1 MYLQKI
7 TLQGVASYLSNSK
20 STLMAGNM
28 NMVLLIGRLGADP
41 QIFTFEDGGLAEG
54 ITAKFGLKAVPSVI
68 TQQGNR
74 LLISEVPVGDRGAGP
89 EDES

>member
-41 QIFTFEDGGLAEG
+41 QIFTFEDGGAGGGYNRQIQTEG
-54 ITAKFGLKAVPSVI
+54 RAVRHHP
-68 TQQGNR
+68 
-74 LLISEVPVGDRGAGP
+74 AGQP
-89 EDES
+89 AADLRSACW